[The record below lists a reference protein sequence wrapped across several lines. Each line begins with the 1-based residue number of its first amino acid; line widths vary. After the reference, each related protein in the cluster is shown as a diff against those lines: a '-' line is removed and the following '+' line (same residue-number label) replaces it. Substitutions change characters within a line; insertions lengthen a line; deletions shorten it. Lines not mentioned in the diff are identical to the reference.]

1 MDYIETLD
9 NAGDTLIEG
18 IKTVQ
23 NFTVAAAERVGSMVS
38 GLIPNTTMPLPV
50 NLPEPREFAEMSF
63 RFWQRLAE
71 NQKEFTLKLI
81 DAFQPTT
88 KSAKSAHKAAA

>member
-18 IKTVQ
+18 IKSVQ
-23 NFTVAAAERVGSMVS
+23 NFTVAAAERVGSMVN
-38 GLIPNTTMPLPV
+38 GFIPSSTMPLPV
-50 NLPEPREFAEMSF
+50 NMPEPRELAEASF
-63 RFWQRLAE
+63 RFWKRLAE

-81 DAFQPTT
+81 DAFAPAT
-88 KSAKSAHKAAA
+88 KSTKAHKSA